1 MGLTAEI
8 PRYSNVGS
16 GRLILRAITI
26 LLIFWLIFYALWDT
40 FALSEKTPLAS
51 RLYDGC
57 GPEFPSRYF
66 ALLSSQMEAVKELMH
81 LRCLNASH

>member
-1 MGLTAEI
+1 MLCGTHL
-8 PRYSNVGS
+8 
-16 GRLILRAITI
+16 
-26 LLIFWLIFYALWDT
+26 
-40 FALSEKTPLAS
+40 LSEKTPLAS